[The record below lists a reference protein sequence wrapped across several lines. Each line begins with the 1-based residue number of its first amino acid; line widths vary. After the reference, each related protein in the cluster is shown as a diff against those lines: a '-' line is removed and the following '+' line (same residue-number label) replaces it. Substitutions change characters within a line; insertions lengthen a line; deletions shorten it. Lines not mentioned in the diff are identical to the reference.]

1 MLSKAVNFICLLFSR
16 KPVRLVVVRRYQDA
30 NGSYVGELY
39 MDGKDG
45 QCEMIGASLDNL
57 PLDGDT
63 VTGITDLIDTKHDF
77 LDPFPTPQIRVG
89 SLTPEDNDRVRRMVG
104 KLPRGRMTVSVRNR
118 FIEPVT
124 ERKNT

>member
-1 MLSKAVNFICLLFSR
+1 MLSKAVNFIRSLLSR

-39 MDGKDG
+39 MDTERG
-45 QCEMIGASLDNL
+45 CEMIGASLDNL
-57 PLDGDT
+57 PVEMEDLHATPDLLDT
-63 VTGITDLIDTKHDF
+63 EHDF
-77 LDPFPTPQIRVG
+77 LDPFPAPQIRVG
-89 SLTPEDNDRVRRMVG
+89 SLTPEDNDRVRHMVG

-124 ERKNT
+124 ERKNA